1 MDLTVLAYATL
12 GLSLFVSAVKMG
24 SWILHADPRTLV
36 NGGRWALVALAALA
50 VGVLLW
56 LVMSGRWSMAMML
69 AAFMLPVFVQAA
81 PRWRVL
87 FGPLNAVRGDFPP
100 ITPDFSTPRSG
111 FANARDVT
119 DPELVQ
125 QSLAVLRAYLAQSGP
140 QGATQIEHKPA
151 SLHTGNGAM
160 AASGTER
167 QRPGDQGH
175 IPPARGESRSRAR
188 RHPLPDGQDHRGQRC
203 SAARIDLVRPC
214 ALDLNWGGLEASNS
228 RPARAQQF
236 AAITSFDIVRK
247 VCNFSRSCS
256 RSEMAHR
263 RHDLWLLIRLA
274 AQNVGR
280 RRLRAVF
287 LSAAVMLGV
296 GIAFA
301 SFVAGWALR
310 EGMATSFSRMGADL
324 VVVPRGTLVNITSSL
339 LTVQP
344 TDETL
349 PDDLAERIA
358 AIPGVAKVAPQRIV
372 PALVAGNAANLI
384 AFDPARDLS
393 VLTWLVERQGGA
405 VEGLIAGGGLAAR
418 LGESVSVCGMPM
430 RIYGRLGKT
439 GVGPFDD
446 SYFLSFGALADMVSF
461 CRTSDARAAARP
473 AAKPQD
479 EPQIPGM
486 SHTDANVCSP
496 DVALDRVSALLLQLS
511 PGAKLDE
518 VKFALARLPDVKIV
532 EGNGVITSSRQA
544 LSTLLIGIAA
554 FTAFQLIAL
563 LILVS
568 LLFSAIVQ
576 ERYREVGLLRAMGAK
591 PNQVMTIILTEA
603 AIITGLG
610 GLAGLAFGAAMLLMF
625 ARSIG
630 FYFGLL
636 GVPFAWPPL
645 AVLQISAVLAVSFSA
660 VLGLVGAFLPAW
672 RARRMA
678 PYALIQAE
686 GR

>member
-1 MDLTVLAYATL
+1 MV
-12 GLSLFVSAVKMG
+12 
-24 SWILHADPRTLV
+24 
-36 NGGRWALVALAALA
+36 
-50 VGVLLW
+50 
-56 LVMSGRWSMAMML
+56 
-69 AAFMLPVFVQAA
+69 
-81 PRWRVL
+81 
-87 FGPLNAVRGDFPP
+87 
-100 ITPDFSTPRSG
+100 
-111 FANARDVT
+111 
-119 DPELVQ
+119 
-125 QSLAVLRAYLAQSGP
+125 
-140 QGATQIEHKPA
+140 
-151 SLHTGNGAM
+151 
-160 AASGTER
+160 
-167 QRPGDQGH
+167 
-175 IPPARGESRSRAR
+175 
-188 RHPLPDGQDHRGQRC
+188 
-203 SAARIDLVRPC
+203 
-214 ALDLNWGGLEASNS
+214 
-228 RPARAQQF
+228 
-236 AAITSFDIVRK
+236 
-247 VCNFSRSCS
+247 
-256 RSEMAHR
+256 HR

-310 EGMATSFSRMGADL
+310 DGMATSFSRMGADL
-324 VVVPRGTLVNITSSL
+324 VVVPRATLVNITSSL

-349 PDDLAERIA
+349 PADLAQRIA
-358 AIPGVAKVAPQRIV
+358 AIPGVGQVAPQRIV
-372 PALVAGNAANLI
+372 PALVQGNAANLI

-393 VLTWLVERQGGA
+393 VLTWLVERQPGP

-446 SYFLSFGALADMVSF
+446 SYFLSFGAL
-461 CRTSDARAAARP
+461 
-473 AAKPQD
+473 
-479 EPQIPGM
+479 
-486 SHTDANVCSP
+486 CSP
-496 DVALDRVSALLLQLS
+496 DLALDRVSAFLLQLS
-511 PGAKLDE
+511 PGAKADE
-518 VKFALARLPDVKIV
+518 VKFALARIPDVKIV
-532 EGNGVITSSRQA
+532 EGNTVITSSRQA

-563 LILVS
+563 VILVS

-610 GLAGLAFGAAMLLMF
+610 GLAGLGFGAAMLLMF
-625 ARSIG
+625 ARSLG

-636 GVPFAWPPL
+636 GVPFSWPPL
-645 AVLQISAVLAVSFSA
+645 AVLQISAVLAILFSA
-660 VLGLVGAFLPAW
+660 ILGLVGAFLPAW
-672 RARRMA
+672 RARRMT

>member
-1 MDLTVLAYATL
+1 
-12 GLSLFVSAVKMG
+12 
-24 SWILHADPRTLV
+24 
-36 NGGRWALVALAALA
+36 
-50 VGVLLW
+50 
-56 LVMSGRWSMAMML
+56 
-69 AAFMLPVFVQAA
+69 
-81 PRWRVL
+81 
-87 FGPLNAVRGDFPP
+87 
-100 ITPDFSTPRSG
+100 
-111 FANARDVT
+111 
-119 DPELVQ
+119 
-125 QSLAVLRAYLAQSGP
+125 
-140 QGATQIEHKPA
+140 
-151 SLHTGNGAM
+151 
-160 AASGTER
+160 
-167 QRPGDQGH
+167 
-175 IPPARGESRSRAR
+175 
-188 RHPLPDGQDHRGQRC
+188 
-203 SAARIDLVRPC
+203 
-214 ALDLNWGGLEASNS
+214 
-228 RPARAQQF
+228 
-236 AAITSFDIVRK
+236 
-247 VCNFSRSCS
+247 
-256 RSEMAHR
+256 MAHR

-310 EGMATSFSRMGADL
+310 DGMATSFSRMGADL
-324 VVVPRGTLVNITSSL
+324 VVVPRATLVNITSSL

-349 PDDLAERIA
+349 PADLAQRIA
-358 AIPGVAKVAPQRIV
+358 AIPGVGQVAPQRIV
-372 PALVAGNAANLI
+372 PALVQGNAANLI

-393 VLTWLVERQGGA
+393 VLTWLAERQPGP

-418 LGESVSVCGMPM
+418 PGESVSVCGMPM

-446 SYFLSFGALADMVSF
+446 AYFLSFGALADMVSF
-461 CRTSDARAAARP
+461 CRTSEARGAPRP

-479 EPQIPGM
+479 ESPVAGM
-486 SHTDANVCSP
+486 SHANVCSP
-496 DVALDRVSALLLQLS
+496 NLALDRVSAFLLQLS
-511 PGAKLDE
+511 PGAKPDE
-518 VKFALARLPDVKIV
+518 VKFALARIPDVKIV
-532 EGNGVITSSRQA
+532 EGNTVITSSRQA

-610 GLAGLAFGAAMLLMF
+610 GLAGLGFGAAMLLMF
-625 ARSIG
+625 ARSLG

-636 GVPFAWPPL
+636 GVPFSWPPL
-645 AVLQISAVLAVSFSA
+645 AVLQISAGLAILFSA
-660 VLGLVGAFLPAW
+660 ILGLVGAFLPAW
-672 RARRMA
+672 RARRMT

>member
-1 MDLTVLAYATL
+1 
-12 GLSLFVSAVKMG
+12 
-24 SWILHADPRTLV
+24 
-36 NGGRWALVALAALA
+36 
-50 VGVLLW
+50 
-56 LVMSGRWSMAMML
+56 
-69 AAFMLPVFVQAA
+69 
-81 PRWRVL
+81 
-87 FGPLNAVRGDFPP
+87 
-100 ITPDFSTPRSG
+100 
-111 FANARDVT
+111 
-119 DPELVQ
+119 
-125 QSLAVLRAYLAQSGP
+125 
-140 QGATQIEHKPA
+140 
-151 SLHTGNGAM
+151 
-160 AASGTER
+160 
-167 QRPGDQGH
+167 
-175 IPPARGESRSRAR
+175 
-188 RHPLPDGQDHRGQRC
+188 
-203 SAARIDLVRPC
+203 
-214 ALDLNWGGLEASNS
+214 
-228 RPARAQQF
+228 
-236 AAITSFDIVRK
+236 
-247 VCNFSRSCS
+247 
-256 RSEMAHR
+256 MAHR

-310 EGMATSFSRMGADL
+310 DGMATSFSRMGADL
-324 VVVPRGTLVNITSSL
+324 VVVPRATLVNITSSL

-349 PDDLAERIA
+349 PADLPQRIA
-358 AIPGVAKVAPQRIV
+358 AIPGVGQVAPQRIV
-372 PALVAGNAANLI
+372 PALVQGNAANLI

-393 VLTWLVERQGGA
+393 VLTWLAERQPGP

-418 LGESVSVCGMPM
+418 PGESVSVCGMPM

-446 SYFLSFGALADMVSF
+446 AYFLSFGALADMVSF
-461 CRTSDARAAARP
+461 CRTSEARGAPRP

-479 EPQIPGM
+479 ESPVAGM
-486 SHTDANVCSP
+486 SHANVCSP
-496 DVALDRVSALLLQLS
+496 NLALDRVSAFLLQLS
-511 PGAKLDE
+511 PGAKADE
-518 VKFALARLPDVKIV
+518 VKFALARIPDVKIV
-532 EGNGVITSSRQA
+532 EGNTVITSSRQA

-610 GLAGLAFGAAMLLMF
+610 GLAGLGFGAAMLLMF
-625 ARSIG
+625 ARSLG

-636 GVPFAWPPL
+636 GVPFSWPPL
-645 AVLQISAVLAVSFSA
+645 AVLQISAGLAILFSA
-660 VLGLVGAFLPAW
+660 ILGLVGAFLPAW
-672 RARRMA
+672 RARRMT

>member
-1 MDLTVLAYATL
+1 
-12 GLSLFVSAVKMG
+12 
-24 SWILHADPRTLV
+24 
-36 NGGRWALVALAALA
+36 
-50 VGVLLW
+50 
-56 LVMSGRWSMAMML
+56 
-69 AAFMLPVFVQAA
+69 
-81 PRWRVL
+81 
-87 FGPLNAVRGDFPP
+87 
-100 ITPDFSTPRSG
+100 
-111 FANARDVT
+111 
-119 DPELVQ
+119 
-125 QSLAVLRAYLAQSGP
+125 
-140 QGATQIEHKPA
+140 
-151 SLHTGNGAM
+151 
-160 AASGTER
+160 
-167 QRPGDQGH
+167 
-175 IPPARGESRSRAR
+175 
-188 RHPLPDGQDHRGQRC
+188 
-203 SAARIDLVRPC
+203 
-214 ALDLNWGGLEASNS
+214 
-228 RPARAQQF
+228 
-236 AAITSFDIVRK
+236 
-247 VCNFSRSCS
+247 
-256 RSEMAHR
+256 MAHR

-287 LSAAVMLGV
+287 LSVAVMLGV

-349 PDDLAERIA
+349 PADLAERIA

-393 VLTWLVERQGGA
+393 VLTWLAERQGGA

-486 SHTDANVCSP
+486 SHTYANVCSP

-518 VKFALARLPDVKIV
+518 V
-532 EGNGVITSSRQA
+532 NGVITSSRQA

>member
-1 MDLTVLAYATL
+1 
-12 GLSLFVSAVKMG
+12 
-24 SWILHADPRTLV
+24 
-36 NGGRWALVALAALA
+36 
-50 VGVLLW
+50 
-56 LVMSGRWSMAMML
+56 
-69 AAFMLPVFVQAA
+69 
-81 PRWRVL
+81 
-87 FGPLNAVRGDFPP
+87 
-100 ITPDFSTPRSG
+100 
-111 FANARDVT
+111 
-119 DPELVQ
+119 
-125 QSLAVLRAYLAQSGP
+125 
-140 QGATQIEHKPA
+140 
-151 SLHTGNGAM
+151 
-160 AASGTER
+160 
-167 QRPGDQGH
+167 
-175 IPPARGESRSRAR
+175 
-188 RHPLPDGQDHRGQRC
+188 
-203 SAARIDLVRPC
+203 
-214 ALDLNWGGLEASNS
+214 
-228 RPARAQQF
+228 
-236 AAITSFDIVRK
+236 
-247 VCNFSRSCS
+247 
-256 RSEMAHR
+256 MAHR

-310 EGMATSFSRMGADL
+310 DGMATSFSRMGADL
-324 VVVPRGTLVNITSSL
+324 VVVPRATLVNITSSL

-349 PDDLAERIA
+349 PADLAQRIA
-358 AIPGVAKVAPQRIV
+358 AIPGVGQVAPQRIV
-372 PALVAGNAANLI
+372 PALVQGNAANLI

-393 VLTWLVERQGGA
+393 VLTWLAERQPGP

-418 LGESVSVCGMPM
+418 PGESVSVCGMPM

-446 SYFLSFGALADMVSF
+446 AYFLSFGALADMVSF
-461 CRTSDARAAARP
+461 CRTSEARGAPRP

-479 EPQIPGM
+479 ESPVAGM
-486 SHTDANVCSP
+486 SHANVCSP
-496 DVALDRVSALLLQLS
+496 NLALDRVSAFLLQLS
-511 PGAKLDE
+511 PGAKADE
-518 VKFALARLPDVKIV
+518 VKFALARIPDVKIV
-532 EGNGVITSSRQA
+532 EGNTVITSSRQA

-610 GLAGLAFGAAMLLMF
+610 GLAGLGFGAAMLLMF
-625 ARSIG
+625 ARSLG

-636 GVPFAWPPL
+636 GVPFSWPPL
-645 AVLQISAVLAVSFSA
+645 AVLQISAGLAILFSA
-660 VLGLVGAFLPAW
+660 ILGLVGAFLPAW
-672 RARRMA
+672 RARRMT